1 VYVGAVER
9 HIISGYHTAELQ
21 LSRMVRELHA
31 QVLRRLL
38 VSGDFPDASELAR
51 TGLRPDGRH
60 HCVVSG
66 VTDPSHARTLE
77 QRLHA
82 W

>member
-1 VYVGAVER
+1 MYA
-9 HIISGYHTAELQ
+9 A
-21 LSRMVRELHA
+21 A
-31 QVLRRLL
+31 
-38 VSGDFPDASELAR
+38 SGDFPDASELAR
-51 TGLRPDGRH
+51 TGLRPDGRY

-82 W
+82 FGGVYGLV